1 MKSYTYKMKML
12 PANILAITIFIILII
27 VCNITGISPFNSE
40 TYTLPVIGLI
50 FIYFFL
56 HELMHGLGY
65 VLGGA
70 KKENIKYGIALEK
83 GIFYAMCNQEI
94 TKENILLSLQ
104 MPFTVLGV
112 ITLIIG
118 LIFKLPILTLL
129 SICNISG
136 ASMDLV
142 MFFYIL
148 RMKNV
153 KYSES
158 GNCDEFVLISKE
170 DLEKKKS
177 IFFKI
182 VNVKKYNEKDFI
194 FDKNVKKIK
203 ISKKSVIIT
212 IIFFIICLLSIFL

>member
-1 MKSYTYKMKML
+1 MY
-12 PANILAITIFIILII
+12 
-27 VCNITGISPFNSE
+27 
-40 TYTLPVIGLI
+40 PV
-50 FIYFFL
+50 
-56 HELMHGLGY
+56 
-65 VLGGA
+65 A
-70 KKENIKYGIALEK
+70 SNIKYGIALEK

-104 MPFTVLGV
+104 MPYTVLGV